1 MQRLRKRSNL
11 FERVTVSFLPP
22 GKCTMRGEQC
32 PLMPGLCGG
41 WRRCVWCEYSMHALN
56 THTHRHTHTHTH
68 MFSENVCFDPVSIMR
83 SQEKQMR
90 VWECGCASSYV
101 GVHVCLCMTMK
112 VQTKSQDQVSGTLL
126 AEVNCE
132 RPCGPTF
139 SINPEI
145 ELQQFIVKSHSR
157 SLNPSANKQ
166 LSMESTGSGW
176 ADMN

>member
-1 MQRLRKRSNL
+1 MWQLQEYTDYSTVSLKLGNKGTVINFAKPLQRLKILTSCKSNIL
-11 FERVTVSFLPP
+11 SAP
-22 GKCTMRGEQC
+22 
-32 PLMPGLCGG
+32 
-41 WRRCVWCEYSMHALN
+41 VWFWKTS
-56 THTHRHTHTHTH
+56 
-68 MFSENVCFDPVSIMR
+68 DPVSIMR